1 MPRKEPVREKIL
13 SFLTHYFDRNGYA
26 PSMREIAAGVGLS
39 SPATVYYHLK
49 KLEDDG
55 AISLTDAKSR
65 TIRLARENNGIPV
78 VGRVAAGAPIL
89 ADQNIEGY
97 LPWQG
102 AHRTSGVDNLFALTV
117 QGDSMVGAGILSGD
131 KVVVRQQ
138 ASAQNGDIVVA
149 MLENEA
155 TVKHFRQDGQ
165 KVWLMPDNPNYSPI
179 DGTDAVILGKVVGVL
194 REY

>member
-1 MPRKEPVREKIL
+1 MPKKEPIRERIL
-13 SFLTHYFDRNGYA
+13 TYLTHYFDRNGYA

-49 KLEDDG
+49 KLEEAG
-55 AISLTDAKSR
+55 ALSLGDAKSR
-65 TIRLARENNGIPV
+65 AIRLTHEKDGIPV
-78 VGRVAAGAPIL
+78 IGRVAAGTPIL
-89 ADQNIEGY
+89 AEQNIEGY

-102 AHRTSGVDNLFALTV
+102 NRRAAEADDLFALTV
-117 QGDSMVGAGILSGD
+117 QGDSMIGAGILSGD

-165 KVWLMPDNPNYSPI
+165 GVWLLPDNPNYSPI
-179 DGTDAVILGKVVGVL
+179 DGTNAVILGKVVGVL

>member
-1 MPRKEPVREKIL
+1 MPKKEPIRERIV
-13 SFLTHYFDRNGYA
+13 SFLTHYLDRNGYA

-55 AISLTDAKSR
+55 VLSLGDAKSR
-65 TIRLARENNGIPV
+65 AIRLTHDADGVPI
-78 VGRVAAGAPIL
+78 VGRVAAGTPIL
-89 ADQNIEGY
+89 AEQNVEGY
-97 LPWQG
+97 LPWHG
-102 AHRTSGVDNLFALTV
+102 GRRAADADALFALTV
-117 QGDSMVGAGILSGD
+117 QGDSMIGAGILSGD

-155 TVKHFRQDGQ
+155 TVKHFHQDKK
-165 KVWLMPDNPNYSPI
+165 KVWLLPDNPNYSPI

>member
-1 MPRKEPVREKIL
+1 MPRKEPVRERIL
-13 SFLTHYFDRNGYA
+13 SFLTHYLDRNGYA

-49 KLEDDG
+49 KLEESG
-55 AISLTDAKSR
+55 AVSLSDAKSR
-65 TIRLARENNGIPV
+65 AIRLTREADGVPV
-78 VGRVAAGAPIL
+78 IGRVAAGTPIL
-89 ADQNIEGY
+89 AEQNIEGY

-102 AHRTSGVDNLFALTV
+102 NRRASSADGLFALTV
-117 QGDSMVGAGILSGD
+117 QGDSMIGAGILSGD
-131 KVVVRQQ
+131 KVIVRQQ

-155 TVKHFRQDGQ
+155 TVKHYRQDG
-165 KVWLMPDNPNYSPI
+165 KTVWLMPDNPNYSPI

>member
-1 MPRKEPVREKIL
+1 MPQKESVRTRIL
-13 SFLTHYFDRNGYA
+13 SYLTHYFDRNGYA

-49 KLEDDG
+49 KLEESGD
-55 AISLTDAKSR
+55 ISLTGAKSR
-65 TIRLARENNGIPV
+65 TIRLAREENGIPV
-78 VGRVAAGAPIL
+78 VGRVAAGSPIL
-89 ADQNIEGY
+89 AEQNIDGY

-102 AHRTSGVDNLFALTV
+102 TRHTSEEAGLFALTV
-117 QGDSMVGAGILSGD
+117 QGNSMVNAGILPGD
-131 KVVVRQQ
+131 KVIVRQQ

-155 TVKHFRQDGQ
+155 TVKHFRRDGQ
-165 KVWLMPDNPNYSPI
+165 AVWLLPDNPDYTPI
-179 DGTDAVILGKVVGVL
+179 DGTNAVILGKVVGVL